1 MVWRLVRNS
10 IELIIYVEPS
20 FMQVCAPQL
29 SRAHCIF
36 AQITKKNDFIESS
49 IRTMNNNRFQT
60 LLLAGWAKIQWAR
73 DN

>member
-1 MVWRLVRNS
+1 MVWKLVRIS

-36 AQITKKNDFIESS
+36 AQLTNKNDFIQSS
-49 IRTMNNNRFQT
+49 IR
-60 LLLAGWAKIQWAR
+60 KIEQ
-73 DN
+73 